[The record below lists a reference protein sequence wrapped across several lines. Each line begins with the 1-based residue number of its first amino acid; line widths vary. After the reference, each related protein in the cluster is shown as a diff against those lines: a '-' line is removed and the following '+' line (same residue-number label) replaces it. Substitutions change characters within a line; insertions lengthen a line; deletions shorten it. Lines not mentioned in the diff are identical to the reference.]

1 MMTRRHWIAVGTL
14 ILLMV
19 VGFIS
24 CKKSDDK
31 GSGDDGLDRKPML
44 TSYADNYILPA
55 YQAMEAKLNA
65 LQTEAVTFTGSPTE
79 ANLSS
84 LKTAWR
90 SAYLTWETVDLLEF
104 GPAEE
109 VSLRMYMNTYPVTT
123 SKVNDNISS
132 GNYDLETFGNKDA
145 QGFPALDYLINGLG
159 STPTVI
165 LEKYT
170 TDPLAANYKKY
181 LKDVIT
187 KMQEKVSGVKNSW
200 SDYRNTFVTATSTDI
215 NGGISKMTNAYVL
228 YYERFLRSGKIGYPV
243 GAMTG
248 VALPTHVE
256 AYYTPELS
264 KELAIKAMESVIA
277 FYEGKNYNG
286 TATTSESMKSY
297 LAAVATKD
305 ESGTLMADVISTELN
320 TALNSLKGLNGTLR
334 EGVVDNRPA
343 VLNIYQNLQQV
354 VALLKVDMVSAFG
367 ISITY
372 VDNDGD

>member
-1 MMTRRHWIAVGTL
+1 MAAGTL
-14 ILLMV
+14 ILLMIA
-19 VGFIS
+19 GFVS

-31 GSGDDGLDRKPML
+31 GSGDNGLDRKPML
-44 TSYADNYILPA
+44 TNYADNYILPA
-55 YQAMEAKLNA
+55 YQSMETGLTT
-65 LQTEAVTFTGSPTE
+65 LQTQATAFTEQPTE

-84 LKTAWR
+84 LKAAWR
-90 SAYLTWETVDLLEF
+90 SAYLTWQTVDLLEF

-123 SKVNDNISS
+123 TKVEENIGS
-132 GNYDLETFGNKDA
+132 GNYNLETFGNKDA

-159 STPTVI
+159 NTSASV

-181 LKDVIT
+181 LKDVIA
-187 KMQEKVSGVKNSW
+187 KMQEKVTSVKNSW
-200 SDYRNTFVTATSTDI
+200 SDYRNIFVSATGTDV
-215 NGGISKMTNAYVL
+215 NGSISKMTNAYVL

-256 AYYTPELS
+256 AYYTPEFS
-264 KELAIKAMESVIA
+264 KELAIKALENVIA
-277 FYEGKNYNG
+277 FYEGKNYDG
-286 TATTSESMKSY
+286 TATAESMKSY
-297 LAAVATKD
+297 LAAVGTKD
-305 ESGTLMADVISTELN
+305 ESGTLMADVISTEFN
-320 TALNSLKGLNGTLR
+320 IALNALKGFNTTFR
-334 EGVVDNRPA
+334 DGVVNNRPA
-343 VLNIYQNLQQV
+343 LLGIYENLQQV

>member
-1 MMTRRHWIAVGTL
+1 MTRKHWMAAGTL
-14 ILLMV
+14 VLLMV
-19 VGFIS
+19 AGFVS

-31 GSGDDGLDRKPML
+31 GSGDNGLDRKPML
-44 TSYADNYILPA
+44 TNYADNYILPA
-55 YQAMEAKLNA
+55 YQAMESGLNT
-65 LQTEAVTFTGSPTE
+65 LQAQATAFTEQPTE

-84 LKTAWR
+84 LKATWR
-90 SAYLTWETVDLLEF
+90 SAYLTWQTVDLLEF

-123 SKVNDNISS
+123 TKVEENISS
-132 GNYDLETFGNKDA
+132 GSYNLETFGNKDA
-145 QGFPALDYLINGLG
+145 QGFPALDYLISGLG
-159 STPTVI
+159 STPATI

-181 LKDVIT
+181 LKDVIA
-187 KMQEKVSGVKNSW
+187 KMQEKISGVKNSW
-200 SDYRNTFVTATSTDI
+200 TNYRNTFVSATGTDV
-215 NGGISKMTNAYVL
+215 NGSISKMTNAYVL

-256 AYYTPELS
+256 AYYTPEFS
-264 KELAIKAMESVIA
+264 KELAVKALESVIA
-277 FYEGKNYNG
+277 FYEGKNYDG
-286 TATTSESMKSY
+286 TVTAEGMKSY
-297 LAAVATKD
+297 LAAVGTKD

-320 TALNSLKGLNGTLR
+320 TALNALKGFNTTFR
-334 EGVVDNRPA
+334 DGVVNNRPA
-343 VLNIYQNLQQV
+343 VLGIYENLQQV

>member
-1 MMTRRHWIAVGTL
+1 MMTRKHWMATGTL
-14 ILLMV
+14 ILLMIA
-19 VGFIS
+19 GFVS

-31 GSGDDGLDRKPML
+31 GSGDNGLDRKPML
-44 TSYADNYILPA
+44 TNYADNYILPA
-55 YQAMEAKLNA
+55 YQAMETGLTT
-65 LQTEAVTFTGSPTE
+65 LQAQATAFTEQPTE

-84 LKTAWR
+84 LKATWR
-90 SAYLTWETVDLLEF
+90 SAYLTWQTVDLLEF

-123 SKVNDNISS
+123 TKVEENISS
-132 GNYDLETFGNKDA
+132 GNYNLETFGNKDA

-159 STPTVI
+159 NTSASI

-181 LKDVIT
+181 LKDVIA
-187 KMQEKVSGVKNSW
+187 KMQEKITSVKNSW
-200 SDYRNTFVTATSTDI
+200 TNYRNTFISAAGTDV
-215 NGGISKMTNAYVL
+215 NGSISKMTNAYVL

-256 AYYTPELS
+256 AYYTPEFS
-264 KELAIKAMESVIA
+264 KELAVKALESVIA
-277 FYEGKNYNG
+277 FYEGKNYDG
-286 TATTSESMKSY
+286 TVTTEGMKSY
-297 LAAVATKD
+297 LAAVGTKD
-305 ESGTLMADVISTELN
+305 ESGTLMADVISTEFN
-320 TALNSLKGLNGTLR
+320 TALNALKGFNTTFR
-334 EGVVDNRPA
+334 DGVVNNRPA
-343 VLNIYQNLQQV
+343 ILGIYENLQQV

>member
-1 MMTRRHWIAVGTL
+1 MMTRKYWMAAGTL
-14 ILLMV
+14 ILLTIA
-19 VGFIS
+19 GFVS

-31 GSGDDGLDRKPML
+31 DSGDNGLDRKPML
-44 TSYADNYILPA
+44 TNYADNYILPA
-55 YQAMEAKLNA
+55 YLAMETGLTS
-65 LQTEAVTFTGSPTE
+65 LQTQATTFTEQPTE

-84 LKTAWR
+84 LKAAWR
-90 SAYLTWETVDLLEF
+90 SAYLTWQTVDLLEF

-109 VSLRMYMNTYPVTT
+109 VSLRMYMNTYPVTP
-123 SKVNDNISS
+123 SKVNENISS

-159 STPTVI
+159 STPTSI

-187 KMQEKVSGVKNSW
+187 KMQEKVTSVKNSW
-200 SDYRNTFVTATSTDI
+200 ANYRNTFVSATGTDV
-215 NGGISKMTNAYVL
+215 NGSISKMTNAYVL

-256 AYYTPELS
+256 AYYSPEFS
-264 KELAIKAMESVIA
+264 KELAVKAMESVIA
-277 FYEGKNYNG
+277 FYEGKNYEG
-286 TATTSESMKSY
+286 TATAEGMKSY
-297 LAAVATKD
+297 LTAVGTKD

-320 TALNSLKGLNGTLR
+320 IALNALKGFNTTFR
-334 EGVVDNRPA
+334 DGVVNNRPA
-343 VLNIYQNLQQV
+343 VLGIYENLQQV